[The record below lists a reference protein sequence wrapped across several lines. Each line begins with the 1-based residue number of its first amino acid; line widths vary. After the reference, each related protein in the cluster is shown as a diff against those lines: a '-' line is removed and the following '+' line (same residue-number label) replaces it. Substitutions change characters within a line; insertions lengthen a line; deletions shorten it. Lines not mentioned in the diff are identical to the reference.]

1 LKTVISPSR
10 NFAAPII
17 SMPVIS
23 INGQAG
29 TNVIQ
34 VLKNLLPLQNQI
46 EKLEERFILG
56 ELKTELYEKYD
67 KKYRGELV
75 KIRVEL
81 TEKSFDSS
89 NLELA
94 VEKMLSIAENL
105 SKIWGSAGYDVK
117 QKLQNLVFPDG
128 ILYNKGKQA
137 VRTTKINSLF
147 AEIPPL
153 KRDLEKKKNGNSIK
167 NCHLNY
173 PVPGTGIEPA
183 HPHLPNYLKIS
194 DLLLS
199 RNRELK
205 PTIYRR
211 FEYWMA

>member
-1 LKTVISPSR
+1 
-10 NFAAPII
+10 
-17 SMPVIS
+17 MPVIS

-173 PVPGTGIEPA
+173 PVPGTGFEPA
-183 HPHLPNYLKIS
+183 HLHFLNNLKINQ
-194 DLLLS
+194 LLFS
-199 RNRELK
+199 RNRESK
-205 PTIYRR
+205 STIHRR
-211 FEYWMA
+211 FKFSLG